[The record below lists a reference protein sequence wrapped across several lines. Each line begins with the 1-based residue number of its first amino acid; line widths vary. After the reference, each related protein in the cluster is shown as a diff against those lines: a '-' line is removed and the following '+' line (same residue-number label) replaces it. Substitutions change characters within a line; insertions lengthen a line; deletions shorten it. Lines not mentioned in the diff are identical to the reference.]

1 MGRNQTVNDFIL
13 FNESCLTWKR
23 DGIGARSEDKYLFQ
37 IQGERVYQREFFHN
51 DSFIHSTAN
60 DSPAVCLNLQP
71 GTNYTVNITA
81 LTLQHSASMRLS
93 TAVIDPPVPNVPVV
107 VEEQI
112 LPPLVLRKVESKNGP
127 ICLYQVIVLP
137 LSLQHSFNCNSQNI
151 RDFFGHQKD
160 TEAYITAE
168 FIAMDVE
175 DGMQFSV
182 GNRLY
187 YRDFY
192 NAALETGKNYLFQ
205 LKIISE
211 WNHVKRQSCVT
222 LAQLKGT
229 SNNMQIGMFLGL
241 GSLGMVGFLL
251 FLCYSVAWCF
261 KER

>member
-1 MGRNQTVNDFIL
+1 M
-13 FNESCLTWKR
+13 
-23 DGIGARSEDKYLFQ
+23 
-37 IQGERVYQREFFHN
+37 
-51 DSFIHSTAN
+51 
-60 DSPAVCLNLQP
+60 
-71 GTNYTVNITA
+71 A
-81 LTLQHSASMRLS
+81 L
-93 TAVIDPPVPNVPVV
+93 I
-107 VEEQI
+107 
-112 LPPLVLRKVESKNGP
+112 LRKVESKNGP

-229 SNNMQIGMFLGL
+229 SNNMQIAIFLGL